1 MSIDQTFT
9 FGVTGATTEAHI
21 GAGANATAA
30 GPADKP
36 IVPPKSPLPAGR
48 TTPLDVTVGSS
59 HLRNPA

>member
-1 MSIDQTFT
+1 MSIDQTFVFQDKIT
-9 FGVTGATTEAHI
+9 VEMHAGTGANT
-21 GAGANATAA
+21 TAA

-36 IVPPKSPLPAGR
+36 IVPPKTQLPAGR

>member
-21 GAGANATAA
+21 GAGANTTAA

-36 IVPPKSPLPAGR
+36 IVPPKTQLPAGR
-48 TTPLDVTVGSS
+48 TTPLDITVGSS